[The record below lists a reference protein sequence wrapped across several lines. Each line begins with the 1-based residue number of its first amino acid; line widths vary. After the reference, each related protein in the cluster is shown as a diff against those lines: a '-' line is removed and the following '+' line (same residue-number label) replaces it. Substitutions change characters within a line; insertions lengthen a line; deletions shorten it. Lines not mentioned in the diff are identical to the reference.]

1 VAVGRRRCKAKE
13 KVAADAVD
21 RQADQYQDLATTSE
35 AMISPSMKVNMKPTA
50 LSRPALPY
58 DSTKPRFSVPGEL
71 WSRLSSHHLIFYSLK
86 TVVKRNCV
94 YKVHTHTYSIMHGD
108 KYIDIGYKFDVVCEK
123 SMSEV
128 SLFKNYSG
136 NRRIRCS
143 WLPPWLD
150 E

>member
-50 LSRPALPY
+50 LSHMIPRNLDFQSPA
-58 DSTKPRFSVPGEL
+58 SCGHGS
-71 WSRLSSHHLIFYSLK
+71 HLIFYSLK

-94 YKVHTHTYSIMHGD
+94 YEVQSHIDTIKCYGD
-108 KYIDIGYKFDVVCEK
+108 K
-123 SMSEV
+123 
-128 SLFKNYSG
+128 L
-136 NRRIRCS
+136 
-143 WLPPWLD
+143 
-150 E
+150 